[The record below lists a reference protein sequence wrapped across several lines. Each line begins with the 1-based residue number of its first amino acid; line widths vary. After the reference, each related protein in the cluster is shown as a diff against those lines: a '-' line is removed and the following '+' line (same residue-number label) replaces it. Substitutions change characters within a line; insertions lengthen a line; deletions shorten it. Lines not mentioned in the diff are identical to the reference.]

1 MKRSSLNLICL
12 IGILIVAF
20 LGRESK
26 ADEQALKLRQLV
38 ERNWSTTPVLAEQL
52 EPPFKALQSKFDDP
66 TPVLYAQSLV
76 QLRKRRYADAK
87 KSLDRVVSRRPN
99 NFAARQAQ
107 VWLSLILKDH
117 ESALLQLEKLSADLP
132 SPTQNQPQTPGVQTQ
147 GPDVP
152 ALVDFIGQAIGFLDG
167 PGRGSIN
174 ESTRRAYQ
182 QKIEGNLTLAQQLAY
197 NDARRSVV
205 TKYTNIMQEA
215 ELEKAEKEDAT
226 KQFKEEAIKDVK
238 DRKLIL
244 DTQRQQTIER
254 QQELTNSARE
264 EARKIDQA
272 ERPLLNRLYQ
282 TGASAAV
289 VERELILISN
299 DMYRIEEY
307 LANESNPNNR
317 QQLLR
322 EYDYLRRLRLNYRS
336 DLSNLDGQVSGL
348 QYQRAALN
356 QQRGQL
362 AQDVNRS
369 ANQSREELRKIEKQ
383 QSASQRA
390 ELRARKTKA
399 PMQRVRAL
407 KIQAAAVTTYIGFPL
422 EAEKQKLFES
432 LKYARRQ
439 TSNSVLPLGI
449 PILELRSQRSCRNV
463 GKLRRSYR
471 QQ

>member
-167 PGRGSIN
+167 PGSGSIN

-432 LKYARRQ
+432 LK
-439 TSNSVLPLGI
+439 
-449 PILELRSQRSCRNV
+449 
-463 GKLRRSYR
+463 
-471 QQ
+471 

>member
-1 MKRSSLNLICL
+1 
-12 IGILIVAF
+12 
-20 LGRESK
+20 
-26 ADEQALKLRQLV
+26 
-38 ERNWSTTPVLAEQL
+38 
-52 EPPFKALQSKFDDP
+52 
-66 TPVLYAQSLV
+66 
-76 QLRKRRYADAK
+76 
-87 KSLDRVVSRRPN
+87 
-99 NFAARQAQ
+99 
-107 VWLSLILKDH
+107 
-117 ESALLQLEKLSADLP
+117 
-132 SPTQNQPQTPGVQTQ
+132 
-147 GPDVP
+147 
-152 ALVDFIGQAIGFLDG
+152 
-167 PGRGSIN
+167 
-174 ESTRRAYQ
+174 
-182 QKIEGNLTLAQQLAY
+182 LAY

-432 LKYARRQ
+432 LK
-439 TSNSVLPLGI
+439 
-449 PILELRSQRSCRNV
+449 
-463 GKLRRSYR
+463 
-471 QQ
+471 

>member
-87 KSLDRVVSRRPN
+87 KSLYRVVSRRPN

-167 PGRGSIN
+167 PGSGSIN

-432 LKYARRQ
+432 LK
-439 TSNSVLPLGI
+439 
-449 PILELRSQRSCRNV
+449 
-463 GKLRRSYR
+463 
-471 QQ
+471 